1 MSMHPIV
8 ERFLQGS
15 LPEPMAMALVGG
27 SLPVPTMDL
36 LQALAHA
43 CLTDTKYTQRGLDFF
58 ATMPE
63 SLLAGV
69 LVDRLDPPAPLQLV
83 LCHRKEPALLE
94 TTLLN
99 PSLTA
104 AIVEASV
111 PSLPGK
117 VLEIVLNNQV
127 LWMERHRILDLL
139 EEHPEAEY
147 VIKRRVNE
155 FRFDVLRLIPEE
167 VKRQRLEIIDEVEA
181 GHLDRAWSELPLPKE
196 KSKEEAEAEV
206 ESEELAAERRLLAQK
221 PILDDEGNE
230 ITLTLTQRM
239 MKLSTNQKIMLAIKG
254 GKEERAFLIRESNRL
269 IQVNVIRNGRIT
281 EGEVAYIANMR
292 TVNEEVLRIISNSRE
307 WMKKYPITKSLVMNP
322 RTPLPVAMTHFKRLY
337 ESDMKLLMKDR
348 NVAELLR
355 REAKR
360 LVDMKAQG
368 KQTS

>member
-1 MSMHPIV
+1 MNMHPIV
-8 ERFLQGS
+8 ERFLQGG

-27 SLPVPTMDL
+27 SLPVPTRDL
-36 LQALAHA
+36 LFALAHVA
-43 CLTDTKYTQRGLDFF
+43 LKETPYTRRALDFF

-63 SLLAGV
+63 SLLSAV
-69 LVDRLDPPAPLQLV
+69 LNEAIDPPAPLQLV

-94 TTLLN
+94 TALLN

-104 AIVEASV
+104 EIVEASV
-111 PSLPGK
+111 PSLPGA

-127 LWMERHRILDLL
+127 LWLQRPRILDLL
-139 EEHPEAEY
+139 EEHPEGEY

-155 FRFDVLRLIPEE
+155 FRFDVLRLIPED
-167 VKRQRLEIIDEVEA
+167 VKKARLEIIDEVEA

-206 ESEELAAERRLLAQK
+206 ETEEMAAERRLLAQR
-221 PILDDEGNE
+221 PPVDDEGNE
-230 ITLTLTQRM
+230 INLTLTQRV
-239 MKLSTNQKIMLAIKG
+239 MKLSTNQKITLAIKG
-254 GKEERAFLIRESNRL
+254 GKEERTLLIREANRL

-281 EGEVAYIANMR
+281 EGEVAYIAQMR

-307 WMKKYPITKSLVMNP
+307 WMKKYPITKALVMNP

-337 ESDMKLLMKDR
+337 DSDMKLIIKDR

-360 LVDMKAQG
+360 MVEMKAHG
-368 KQTS
+368 KG

>member
-1 MSMHPIV
+1 MSMHPVV
-8 ERFLQGS
+8 ERFLQGG
-15 LPEPMAMALVGG
+15 LPEPMVMALVGG
-27 SLPVPTMDL
+27 SLPVPTRDL
-36 LQALAHA
+36 LFALAHA
-43 CLTDTKYTQRGLDFF
+43 GLEDTPYTKRALDFF

-63 SLLAGV
+63 SLLSGV
-69 LVDRLDPPAPLQLV
+69 LAEAIEPPTPLQLV

-94 TTLLN
+94 AVLLN
-99 PSLTA
+99 PSLTS

-111 PSLPGK
+111 LSLPGS

-127 LWMERHRILDLL
+127 LWMERPRILDLL
-139 EEHPEAEY
+139 EEHPEGEY

-167 VKRQRLEIIDEVEA
+167 VKKARLEIIDEVEA
-181 GHLDRAWSELPLPKE
+181 GRLDRAWSELPLPKE

-206 ESEELAAERRLLAQK
+206 ESEGMAAERRLLALK
-221 PILDDEGNE
+221 PAVDDEGNE
-230 ITLTLTQRM
+230 ITLTLTQRV

-254 GKEERAFLIRESNRL
+254 GKEERTLLIRESNRL
-269 IQVNVIRNGRIT
+269 IQVNVLRNGRIT

-337 ESDMKLLMKDR
+337 DSDMKLLIKDR

-360 LVDMKAQG
+360 LVDMKAKG
-368 KQTS
+368 KG

>member
-1 MSMHPIV
+1 MTMHPIV
-8 ERFLQGS
+8 DRFLKGG

-27 SLPVPTMDL
+27 SLPVPAKDL
-36 LQALAHA
+36 LQALAYVSLRETH
-43 CLTDTKYTQRGLDFF
+43 YTQRALDFF

-63 SLLAGV
+63 SLLSGV
-69 LVDRLDPPAPLQLV
+69 VSEPIDPPWPLQLV

-94 TTLLN
+94 TALLN

-104 AIVEASV
+104 AIVEASI
-111 PSLPGK
+111 PSLPGV

-139 EEHPEAEY
+139 EEHPEGEY

-167 VKRQRLEIIDEVEA
+167 VKKARLEIIDEVEA
-181 GHLDRAWSELPLPKE
+181 GRLDRAWSELPLPKE

-206 ESEELAAERRLLAQK
+206 ESEEMAAERRLLAQK
-221 PILDDEGNE
+221 PAVDDEGNE
-230 ITLTLTQRM
+230 ITLTLTQRV

-254 GKEERAFLIRESNRL
+254 GKEERTLLIRESNRL
-269 IQVNVIRNGRIT
+269 IQVNVLRNGRIT

-337 ESDMKLLMKDR
+337 DSDMKLLIKDR

-360 LVDMKAQG
+360 LVDMKAKG
-368 KQTS
+368 KG

>member
-1 MSMHPIV
+1 MTMHPIV
-8 ERFLQGS
+8 ERFLQGG

-27 SLPVPTMDL
+27 SLPVPTPDL

-43 CLTDTKYTQRGLDFF
+43 GLRDTPYAKRALDFF

-69 LVDRLDPPAPLQLV
+69 MVEPFDPPKPLQLV
-83 LCHRKEPALLE
+83 LCHRKELALLE
-94 TTLLN
+94 TVLLN
-99 PSLTA
+99 SSLTA

-111 PSLPGK
+111 PSLPGA
-117 VLEIVLNNQV
+117 VLEVVLNNQV
-127 LWMERHRILDLL
+127 LWMECHRILDLL
-139 EEHPEAEY
+139 EEHPEGEY

-181 GHLDRAWSELPLPKE
+181 GRLDRAWSELPLPKE
-196 KSKEEAEAEV
+196 KSKEEADAEV
-206 ESEELAAERRLLAQK
+206 ESEEMAVERRLLSMK
-221 PILDDEGNE
+221 PLLDDEGNE
-230 ITLTLTQRM
+230 ITLTLTQRV

-254 GKEERAFLIRESNRL
+254 GKEERALLIREANRL
-269 IQVNVIRNGRIT
+269 IQVNVMRNGRIS
-281 EGEVAYIANMR
+281 EGEVAYIAQMR

-307 WMKKYPITKSLVMNP
+307 WMKKYPITKALVMNP
-322 RTPLPVAMTHFKRLY
+322 RTPLPVALTHFKRLY
-337 ESDMKLLMKDR
+337 ESDMKLLIKDR

-360 LVDMKAQG
+360 LVEMKTKGQG
-368 KQTS
+368 AG

>member
-1 MSMHPIV
+1 MSTHPIV
-8 ERFLQGS
+8 ERFLQGG

-27 SLPVPTMDL
+27 SLPVPTGDL

-43 CLTDTKYTQRGLDFF
+43 ALRETPYTQRALDFF

-63 SLLAGV
+63 SLLTGV
-69 LVDRLDPPAPLQLV
+69 MSDVVSPPAPLQLV

-99 PSLTA
+99 PSLTSE
-104 AIVEASV
+104 IVEASV
-111 PSLPGK
+111 PSLPGT

-127 LWMERHRILDLL
+127 LWLERPRILDLL
-139 EEHPEAEY
+139 EEHPEGEY

-155 FRFDVLRLIPEE
+155 FRFDVLRLIPED
-167 VKRQRLEIIDEVEA
+167 VKKARLEIIDEVEA
-181 GHLDRAWSELPLPKE
+181 GRLDRAWSELPLPKE
-196 KSKEEAEAEV
+196 KSKEEADAEV
-206 ESEELAAERRLLAQK
+206 ESEEMAAERRLLALK
-221 PILDDEGNE
+221 PPVDETGKE
-230 ITLTLTQRM
+230 INLTLTQRVA
-239 MKLSTNQKIMLAIKG
+239 KLSTNQKIMLAIKG
-254 GKEERAFLIRESNRL
+254 GKEERSLLIREANRL

-281 EGEVAYIANMR
+281 EGEVAYIAQMR

-322 RTPLPVAMTHFKRLY
+322 RTPLPVAMTHFKRLF
-337 ESDMKLLMKDR
+337 ESDLKLLMKDR

-360 LVDMKAQG
+360 MVDMKSQG
-368 KQTS
+368 KG

>member
-1 MSMHPIV
+1 MTMHPIV
-8 ERFLQGS
+8 DRFLKGG

-27 SLPVPTMDL
+27 SLPVPAKDL
-36 LQALAHA
+36 LQALAYVSLRETH
-43 CLTDTKYTQRGLDFF
+43 YTQRALDFF

-63 SLLAGV
+63 SLLSGV
-69 LVDRLDPPAPLQLV
+69 VSEPIDPPWPLQLV

-94 TTLLN
+94 TALLN

-104 AIVEASV
+104 AIVEASI
-111 PSLPGK
+111 PSLPGV

-139 EEHPEAEY
+139 EEHPEGEY

-167 VKRQRLEIIDEVEA
+167 VKKARLEIIDEVEA
-181 GHLDRAWSELPLPKE
+181 GRLDRAWSELPLPKE

-206 ESEELAAERRLLAQK
+206 ESEEMAAERRLLAQK
-221 PILDDEGNE
+221 PAVDDEGNE
-230 ITLTLTQRM
+230 ITLTLTQRV

-254 GKEERAFLIRESNRL
+254 GKEERTLLIRESNRL
-269 IQVNVIRNGRIT
+269 IQVNVLRNGRIT

-322 RTPLPVAMTHFKRLY
+322 RTPLPVAMTHFKRLF

-360 LVDMKAQG
+360 LVDMKAKG
-368 KQTS
+368 KG

>member
-8 ERFLQGS
+8 DRFLQGS
-15 LPEPMAMALVGG
+15 LAEPMAMALVGG
-27 SLPVPTMDL
+27 SLPVPTKDL

-43 CLTDTKYTQRGLDFF
+43 GLQETPFTQRALDFF

-63 SLLAGV
+63 SLLSG
-69 LVDRLDPPAPLQLV
+69 LMIEPFDPPAPLQLV
-83 LCHRKEPALLE
+83 LCHRKETALLE

-99 PSLTA
+99 TSLTA

-111 PSLPGK
+111 PSLPGA

-139 EEHPEAEY
+139 EEHPEGEY

-167 VKRQRLEIIDEVEA
+167 VKKQRLEIIDEVEA
-181 GHLDRAWSELPLPKE
+181 GRLDRAWSELPLPKE
-196 KSKEEAEAEV
+196 KSREEAEAEV
-206 ESEELAAERRLLAQK
+206 ESEEMAAERRLLAQK
-221 PILDDEGNE
+221 PAVDADGNE
-230 ITLTLTQRM
+230 ITLTLTQRV

-254 GKEERAFLIRESNRL
+254 GKEERALLIRESNRL

-322 RTPLPVAMTHFKRLY
+322 RTPLPVAMTHFKRLF

-360 LVDMKAQG
+360 LVEMKAKG
-368 KQTS
+368 KG